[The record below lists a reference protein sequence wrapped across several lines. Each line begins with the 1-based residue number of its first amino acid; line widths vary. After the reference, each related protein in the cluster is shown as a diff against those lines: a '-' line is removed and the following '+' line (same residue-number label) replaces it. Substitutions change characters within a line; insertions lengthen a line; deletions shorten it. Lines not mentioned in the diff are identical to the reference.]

1 MSTYLKII
9 NVNHDTDLSQIQLA
23 TDYSFPLDP
32 FQKAAIAAIESREN
46 VLVTAKTGSG
56 KTLVGEYLIHSILK
70 RGGRVFYTTPIKSL
84 SNQKFYDLKKMF
96 GLANV
101 GIMTGD
107 IKFNPDAQIIVMTT
121 EILRNLLYKQ
131 GTSTESVGLTAALSL
146 KGLQGVVFD
155 EVHYINDKD
164 RGKVWEE
171 TMILLQR
178 EIQLVLLSATI
189 DHPEFFARWLGD
201 LKQIP
206 VHLISTTYRIVPL
219 KHGTLCGLQF
229 QTLMDEKNTYFE
241 TTYRKWLDWRKSKV
255 KEHEDFQRK
264 VKQSRAAGVEGTIEG
279 KTRPKS
285 FLHQLNEV
293 IGHLQKETLLPA
305 LFFVFSRVGCERY
318 AKLVE
323 HTLLD
328 SSEAA
333 SIKHIWNFHLHTYK
347 EILETSPQAHTLF
360 ALCQKGIAFHHS
372 GLHPILKEIVEILFT
387 KGFIKVLFA
396 TETFAVGLNMP
407 TKTVIFTSLEKYA
420 DDCQGMRVLR
430 TDEYIQMAG
439 RAGRRGLDKEG
450 TVIYLP
456 ERDPLAPG
464 EMLSMMK
471 GTQATIQ
478 SQMNFHYDFLLKT
491 LQAKNLN
498 WLNLMKNS
506 YWFEQRQKD
515 ILHAQKE
522 SEEFQVKLD
531 AFGFSEQEVKD
542 LKLYDELMFDCQQ
555 SVNAKKKEAQRNL
568 EKWKN
573 SHVGPRWATLTKLW
587 PQWKVTENQRGS
599 ASAYAIQLSNYTEHL
614 EGQVKFLYS
623 QKFLADSSLD
633 ALTETSLTPLG
644 TLSTEIN
651 EGHPILM
658 PLYFQKGSWKTLN
671 EDELLAML
679 AVFINESKDDTT
691 ISVEKL
697 AVSNSVKEAIYDLDD
712 LVIQCRHAETESGF
726 ISPEGFWMIHIS
738 WVEPIYKWYHGEAI
752 SSLCEAYGFFEGNF
766 VRILNK
772 MRNLVEEWQ
781 VIGTLSNS
789 VVAVEMCQKLDRMFA
804 QEVQCVESLYLRL

>member
-1 MSTYLKII
+1 MSFLKVID
-9 NVNHDTDLSQIQLA
+9 VNKDTDLSTVQLA
-23 TDYSFPLDP
+23 TQYSFSLDP
-32 FQKAAIAAIESREN
+32 FQKAAIAAIESHEN

-96 GLANV
+96 GIEKV

-107 IKFNPDAQIIVMTT
+107 IKFNPDAQVIVMTT

-155 EVHYINDKD
+155 EVHYINDRD

-171 TMILLQR
+171 TLILLPK

-189 DHPEFFARWLGD
+189 DHPEHFARWLGE
-201 LKQIP
+201 LKEIP

-241 TTYRKWLDWRKSKV
+241 NTYRKWLDWKKSKQ

-264 VKQSRAAGVEGTIEG
+264 VQQSRAMGVEGAIEG
-279 KTRPKS
+279 KSKPKS
-285 FLHQLNEV
+285 FLAQMNEV

-305 LFFVFSRVGCERY
+305 LFFVFSRANCERY
-318 AKLVE
+318 ADKVE

-328 SSEAA
+328 SSDSA

-347 EILETSPQAHTLF
+347 DILEKSQQAHTLF
-360 ALCQKGIAFHHS
+360 ELCQKGVAYHHS

-420 DDCQGMRVLR
+420 DDCQGLRMLR

-456 ERDPLAPG
+456 ERDPVSPS
-464 EMLSMMK
+464 EMLTMMK
-471 GTQATIQ
+471 GTQSTIQ

-498 WLNLMKNS
+498 WLHLMKSS
-506 YWFEQRQKD
+506 YWFEQR
-515 ILHAQKE
+515 
-522 SEEFQVKLD
+522 
-531 AFGFSEQEVKD
+531 EQEIRKYQLEADSLKEKMDALQFSPVEIDD
-542 LKLYDELMFDCQQ
+542 LRKYDELLFDCQH
-555 SVNAKKKEAQRNL
+555 SVNAKKKEAQRAL

-573 SHVGPRWATLTKLW
+573 SHMGPRWANLTKLW
-587 PQWKVTENQRGS
+587 PQRKVLDNQYVTLKAHIVQMSNHTEN
-599 ASAYAIQLSNYTEHL
+599 L
-614 EGQVKFLYS
+614 EAQVKFLHRLGFLS
-623 QKFLADSSLD
+623 QDSLETLDENSL
-633 ALTETSLTPLG
+633 TSLGVLG
-644 TLSTEIN
+644 TEIN
-651 EGHPILM
+651 EGHQILM
-658 PLYFQKGSWKTLN
+658 PLYFHKNKWIDLT
-671 EDELLAML
+671 EDELLAVL
-679 AVFINESKDDTT
+679 ASFITETKDDSAF
-691 ISVEKL
+691 SVDKL
-697 AVSNSVKEAIYDLDD
+697 DVSNAVKEAIYDIDD
-712 LVIQCRHAETESGF
+712 IVVHCRQTEAASG
-726 ISPEGFWMIHIS
+726 SVSSDDYWLCNIS
-738 WVEPIYKWYHGEAI
+738 WVEPVYKWYHGEPI
-752 SSLCEAYGFFEGNF
+752 SSLCEQYGFFEGNF
-766 VRILNK
+766 VRTLNK
-772 MRNLVEEWQ
+772 VRNLVEEWQ
-781 VIGTLSNS
+781 VLGTLSNS
-789 VVAVEMCQKLDRMFA
+789 VGAVEMCQKLDRVFA